1 MSEVSHYI
9 AEIANMPHHNN
20 QPFVGYGAFA
30 HKGGIHVSALLK
42 DSLTYEHIDPEEV
55 GNHRRVLVSELSG
68 LSNLLYKAREL
79 NLDINSYD
87 AQTRTVI
94 KQIKEL
100 ESQGFQFEGA
110 DASLE
115 LFLRK
120 AFGQCSDYFQLLELK
135 SDPGERTSRKRL
147 FPRPWSS

>member
-1 MSEVSHYI
+1 M
-9 AEIANMPHHNN
+9 
-20 QPFVGYGAFA
+20 
-30 HKGGIHVSALLK
+30 
-42 DSLTYEHIDPEEV
+42 
-55 GNHRRVLVSELSG
+55 
-68 LSNLLYKAREL
+68 

-120 AFGQCSDYFQLLELK
+120 AFGQCSDHFQLLNLK
-135 SDPGERTSRKRL
+135 VILEKNEQEEIVSEAMVKLSANGQT
-147 FPRPWSS
+147 FQH

>member
-1 MSEVSHYI
+1 MKRLAEVSHYI
-9 AEIANMPHHNN
+9 SEIANMPHHNN

-30 HKGGIHVSALLK
+30 HKGGIHVNALLK

-79 NLDINSYD
+79 NIDINNYD
-87 AQTRTVI
+87 HETRRVI

-100 ESQGFQFEGA
+100 ESR
-110 DASLE
+110 DCSLKV
-115 LFLRK
+115 LMHR
-120 AFGQCSDYFQLLELK
+120 
-135 SDPGERTSRKRL
+135 
-147 FPRPWSS
+147 WSSSCARLWAV